1 CDSRPSRSVSARVM
15 PHFSAMSSAPWN
27 CVVHSYFAKYDF
39 GTALPTPSP
48 RLDPIGTRLMSS
60 TPHATATSTTPEAT
74 RLVARLVACCDEPHW
89 LSTVVAAADK
99 GSPAASHAVRVM
111 LNACIPTWLTHPP
124 MTWPTSVGSIPERSI
139 SSFCTIDSR
148 SAEWN
153 VDSPP

>member
-1 CDSRPSRSVSARVM
+1 
-15 PHFSAMSSAPWN
+15 
-27 CVVHSYFAKYDF
+27 
-39 GTALPTPSP
+39 
-48 RLDPIGTRLMSS
+48 MSS

-124 MTWPTSVGSIPERSI
+124 MTWPTSVGSMPERSI

-153 VDSPP
+153 VDSPPPRRPTGERTASTITTSFASGMRGAYEGATTRAQRRGVSAVVA